1 MARNINMHQR
11 CFYSEVS
18 GGIIEEA
25 FCDKLFFILHALERN
40 YMTHIEASNY
50 YKNIFEVVC
59 RLHNCVGDGG
69 VEVSLL
75 FF

>member
-1 MARNINMHQR
+1 MHQGG
-11 CFYSEVS
+11 STEVS

-25 FCDKLFFILHALERN
+25 FCNQLFVTLHALERN
-40 YMTHIEASNY
+40 YMKHIEASNVL
-50 YKNIFEVVC
+50 KNIFEVVC